1 MGPPLPSQSENAR
14 SRNRL
19 TVKTQVC
26 PTIGRMGD
34 SEAVNFRRSVLEQ
47 GPADVTNPVVAWLR
61 FWTQGWRFH
70 GRASRSEFWW
80 VIALELALAGVALWV
95 VGVHGTGGRWELYVD
110 PFGAVPSP
118 QVSFDLVDRGRD
130 GSFGWGAGNREV
142 WPDGWDLVLLVP
154 TILTIVPRWSLLVR
168 RLHDRDHTGL
178 WILLLVFTGP
188 IGWLVVMGMAA
199 SRSLPG
205 GARFD
210 RGLFGGGR
218 GLEAT
223 GRHMSSTTT
232 GVA

>member
-199 SRSLPG
+199 SRPRPG

-218 GLEAT
+218 DLAAT

>member
-1 MGPPLPSQSENAR
+1 MTG
-14 SRNRL
+14 
-19 TVKTQVC
+19 
-26 PTIGRMGD
+26 
-34 SEAVNFRRSVLEQ
+34 FRESVLEQ

-80 VIALELALAGVALWV
+80 VIALELALVGAALLI

-118 QVSFDLVDRGRD
+118 RVSFHLLDRGQD
-130 GSFGWGAGNREV
+130 GWFGWGAGDREV
-142 WPDGWDLVLLVP
+142 WPDAWDLVLLVP
-154 TILTIVPRWSLLVR
+154 TILTTVPRWSLLVR

-188 IGWLVVMGMAA
+188 IGWLVVTVMVARS
-199 SRSLPG
+199 SRPG

-210 RGLFGGGR
+210 RGSFAGRR
-218 GLEAT
+218 GLEAN
-223 GRHMSSTTT
+223 GRHMSSSTT

>member
-1 MGPPLPSQSENAR
+1 
-14 SRNRL
+14 
-19 TVKTQVC
+19 
-26 PTIGRMGD
+26 MGD

-80 VIALELALAGVALWV
+80 VIVLELALAGVALWV

-199 SRSLPG
+199 SRSRPG

>member
-1 MGPPLPSQSENAR
+1 
-14 SRNRL
+14 
-19 TVKTQVC
+19 
-26 PTIGRMGD
+26 MGD

-80 VIALELALAGVALWV
+80 VIVLELALAGVALWV

-130 GSFGWGAGNREV
+130 GSFGWGAGNRAV

>member
-1 MGPPLPSQSENAR
+1 MTG
-14 SRNRL
+14 
-19 TVKTQVC
+19 
-26 PTIGRMGD
+26 
-34 SEAVNFRRSVLEQ
+34 FRESVLEQ

-80 VIALELALAGVALWV
+80 VIALELALVGAALLI

-118 QVSFDLVDRGRD
+118 RVSFHLLDRGQD
-130 GSFGWGAGNREV
+130 GWFGWGAGDREV
-142 WPDGWDLVLLVP
+142 WPDAWDLVLLVP
-154 TILTIVPRWSLLVR
+154 TILTTVPRWSLLVR

-188 IGWLVVMGMAA
+188 IGWLVVTIMVARS
-199 SRSLPG
+199 SRPG

-210 RGLFGGGR
+210 RGLFAGR
-218 GLEAT
+218 RGSEEPAQQALP
-223 GRHMSSTTT
+223 STT

>member
-1 MGPPLPSQSENAR
+1 
-14 SRNRL
+14 
-19 TVKTQVC
+19 
-26 PTIGRMGD
+26 MGD

-95 VGVHGTGGRWELYVD
+95 VGAHGTGGRWELYVD

-199 SRSLPG
+199 SRSRPG

>member
-1 MGPPLPSQSENAR
+1 
-14 SRNRL
+14 
-19 TVKTQVC
+19 
-26 PTIGRMGD
+26 MGD

-130 GSFGWGAGNREV
+130 GSFGWGAGNRAV

-199 SRSLPG
+199 SRSRPG

-210 RGLFGGGR
+210 RGLLGGGR
-218 GLEAT
+218 DLEAT

>member
-1 MGPPLPSQSENAR
+1 
-14 SRNRL
+14 
-19 TVKTQVC
+19 
-26 PTIGRMGD
+26 MGD

-80 VIALELALAGVALWV
+80 VIVLELALAGAALWI
-95 VGVHGTGGRWELYVD
+95 VGRHGTGGRWELYVD

-199 SRSLPG
+199 SRPRPG

-218 GLEAT
+218 DLAAT